1 MQESSLSNSNKISTK
16 KNLIQ
21 DISTNSPPNLVRDE
35 IDTNNDQEFQN
46 LVNQMILNLIAK
58 TEAELITISTI
69 TQKYKETVAQKTN

>member
-21 DISTNSPPNLVRDE
+21 NLSTNSSQNLVRDE
-35 IDTNNDQEFQN
+35 IDTNNNQEFQN